1 MSNST
6 LAAPAGSAGD
16 QSGTPA
22 GNTPAGGRSGPRRT
36 GRGRSKPM
44 HLRNR
49 PLWMLLP
56 GGILMILVIVVPLIV
71 AVLMSTLDLDQ
82 YTLQS
87 WLQAPFIGLQNYVEA
102 VVSSTLLRSI
112 GISVSFAVIAAVVT
126 MPIGVAAALA
136 TQNKFRGRA
145 LVRSLFLIPYV
156 LPAFV
161 VGTLWRTMLQPGG
174 VVDSALGSVGAHPG
188 LFLNGP
194 LSYWSLIIVQIWTS
208 WPFFYLLVLAGLQS
222 VDHEV
227 HEAAAIDGAT
237 WWIKLRYVILP
248 YLRGPIFLALII
260 AFLHNINAF
269 TLPFVLFGVPA
280 PQDVDVLPVLTYVT
294 SFQSFRFGLSAAM
307 AICSLILIAIPLFVY
322 LRAVKLDS
330 GDEGEKR

>member
-6 LAAPAGSAGD
+6 LAAPNSATGETG
-16 QSGTPA
+16 GTPA
-22 GNTPAGGRSGPRRT
+22 GSAPAGGGPGRTTPRR
-36 GRGRSKPM
+36 RRSKPV

-56 GGILMILVIVVPLIV
+56 GGVLMILVIVVPLLV
-71 AVLMSTLDLDQ
+71 AVLMSSLDLDQ
-82 YTLQS
+82 YTLRS
-87 WLQAPFIGLQNYVEA
+87 WLQAPFIGIQNYVEA
-102 VVSSTLLRSI
+102 VVSSSLLRSI
-112 GISVSFAVIAAVVT
+112 GISVSFALIASAVT
-126 MPIGVAAALA
+126 MPIGVLAALA

-174 VVDSALGSVGAHPG
+174 VVDSVLGAVGVHPG
-188 LFLNGP
+188 LWLNGP
-194 LSYWSLIIVQIWTS
+194 LSYWS
-208 WPFFYLLVLAGLQS
+208 
-222 VDHEV
+222 
-227 HEAAAIDGAT
+227 
-237 WWIKLRYVILP
+237 
-248 YLRGPIFLALII
+248 LII

-269 TLPFVLFGVPA
+269 TLPFILFGVPA

-307 AICSLILIAIPLFVY
+307 AICSLVLIAIPLFVY

-330 GDEGEKR
+330 DDEGAKR

>member
-1 MSNST
+1 MSETTVVALESAT
-6 LAAPAGSAGD
+6 GEQGGSPAGPRPAGD
-16 QSGTPA
+16 RPA
-22 GNTPAGGRSGPRRT
+22 RRRPKT
-36 GRGRSKPM
+36 VQE
-44 HLRNR
+44 RNR
-49 PLWMLLP
+49 PLWLLLP
-56 GGILMILVIVVPLIV
+56 GGILMVLVIVVPLIV
-71 AVLMSTLDLDQ
+71 AVVMSTLDLDQ

-102 VVSSTLLRSI
+102 VAKSSLLHSI
-112 GISVSFAVIAAVVT
+112 WISVSFAVIAAGVT
-126 MPIGVAAALA
+126 LPIGVAAALA
-136 TQNKFRGRA
+136 TQNRFRGRG

-174 VVDSALGSVGAHPG
+174 VVDSVLGGMGIHTG
-188 LFLNGP
+188 LWLNGP
-194 LSYWSLIIVQIWTS
+194 QSYWALIIVQIWTS

-227 HEAAAIDGAT
+227 HEASALDGAL
-237 WWIKLRYVILP
+237 WWAKLRSVIFP
-248 YLRGPIFLALII
+248 YLKGPVTLALII

-280 PQDVDVLPVLTYVT
+280 PQDVEVLPVLTYVT

-307 AICSLILIAIPLFVY
+307 ALLSLVLIAVPLFAY
-322 LRAVKLDS
+322 LRAVRLDT
-330 GDEGEKR
+330 GEEGRRP

>member
-1 MSNST
+1 MPNAT
-6 LAAPAGSAGD
+6 LTPPSGAVVTGGSPAG
-16 QSGTPA
+16 T
-22 GNTPAGGRSGPRRT
+22 NPAGGRPARR
-36 GRGRSKPM
+36 RRRFE
-44 HLRNR
+44 RNR

-56 GGILMILVIVVPLIV
+56 GGILMLLIIVVPLIV
-71 AVLMSTLDLDQ
+71 AVVMSTLDLDQ

-87 WLQAPFIGLQNYVEA
+87 WLQAPFIGLGNYVEA
-102 VVSSTLLRSI
+102 VTASPLMRSI

-126 MPIGVAAALA
+126 MPIGIAAALA
-136 TQNKFRGRA
+136 TQNRFRGRA

-174 VVDSALGSVGAHPG
+174 VVDSLLGAVGVHSG
-188 LFLNGP
+188 LWLNGP

-237 WWIKLRYVILP
+237 WWIKLRYVVLP
-248 YLRGPIFLALII
+248 YLRGPVLLALII

-280 PQDVDVLPVLTYVT
+280 PQDVEVLPVLTYMT

-307 AICSLILIAIPLFVY
+307 AICSLVLIAIPLFVY
-322 LRAVKLDS
+322 LKAVKLDS
-330 GDEGEKR
+330 GEEEQR

>member
-1 MSNST
+1 MSNQT
-6 LAAPAGSAGD
+6 LTAPTRTVEAPTGSPAGRS
-16 QSGTPA
+16 
-22 GNTPAGGRSGPRRT
+22 PAGGRRR
-36 GRGRSKPM
+36 RS
-44 HLRNR
+44 LDRRSR

-56 GGILMILVIVVPLIV
+56 GGILMLVIIVVPLIV
-71 AVLMSTLDLDQ
+71 AVVMSTLDLDQ

-87 WLQAPFIGLQNYVEA
+87 WLQAPFVGLGNYVEA
-102 VVSSTLLRSI
+102 VTASPLLRSI
-112 GISVSFAVIAAVVT
+112 GISVSFAVIAAVIT
-126 MPIGVAAALA
+126 MPVGLAAALA
-136 TQNKFRGRA
+136 TQNRFRGRA

-174 VVDSALGSVGAHPG
+174 VVDSVLGAAGLHPG
-188 LFLNGP
+188 LWLNGP
-194 LSYWSLIIVQIWTS
+194 LSYWSLILVQIWTS
-208 WPFFYLLVLAGLQS
+208 WPFFYLLVLAGLQA

-248 YLRGPIFLALII
+248 YLRGPILLALLI

-307 AICSLILIAIPLFVY
+307 AICSLVLIAIPLFVY
-322 LRAVKLDS
+322 LRAVKLDT
-330 GDEGEKR
+330 GEEEQR

>member
-1 MSNST
+1 MSNQT
-6 LAAPAGSAGD
+6 LTAPTRAAEAPTGAPAGP
-16 QSGTPA
+16 TPA
-22 GNTPAGGRSGPRRT
+22 GRRRRRSLERR
-36 GRGRSKPM
+36 S
-44 HLRNR
+44 R

-56 GGILMILVIVVPLIV
+56 GGILMLVIIVVPLIV

-87 WLQAPFIGLQNYVEA
+87 WLQAPFIGLGNYVEA
-102 VVSSTLLRSI
+102 VTASPLLRSI

-126 MPIGVAAALA
+126 MPIGLAAALA
-136 TQNKFRGRA
+136 TQNRFRGRA

-174 VVDSALGSVGAHPG
+174 VVDSMLGAVGIHTG
-188 LFLNGP
+188 LWLNGP

-208 WPFFYLLVLAGLQS
+208 WPFFYLLVLAGLQA
-222 VDHEV
+222 VEREV

-237 WWIKLRYVILP
+237 WWIKLRYVVLP

-307 AICSLILIAIPLFVY
+307 AICSLVLIAIPLFVY

-330 GDEGEKR
+330 GEEEQR

>member
-1 MSNST
+1 
-6 LAAPAGSAGD
+6 
-16 QSGTPA
+16 
-22 GNTPAGGRSGPRRT
+22 
-36 GRGRSKPM
+36 
-44 HLRNR
+44 
-49 PLWMLLP
+49 
-56 GGILMILVIVVPLIV
+56 
-71 AVLMSTLDLDQ
+71 MSTLDLDQ

-87 WLQAPFIGLQNYVEA
+87 WLQAPFIGLGNYVEA
-102 VVSSTLLRSI
+102 ITASPLLRSI

-126 MPIGVAAALA
+126 MPIGLAAALA
-136 TQNKFRGRA
+136 TQNRFRGRA

-174 VVDSALGSVGAHPG
+174 VVDSMLGAVGIHSG
-188 LFLNGP
+188 LWLNGP

-237 WWIKLRYVILP
+237 WWIKLRYVVLP
-248 YLRGPIFLALII
+248 YLRGPILLALII

-280 PQDVDVLPVLTYVT
+280 PQDVEVLPVVTYMT

-330 GDEGEKR
+330 GEEEQR

>member
-1 MSNST
+1 
-6 LAAPAGSAGD
+6 
-16 QSGTPA
+16 
-22 GNTPAGGRSGPRRT
+22 
-36 GRGRSKPM
+36 
-44 HLRNR
+44 
-49 PLWMLLP
+49 
-56 GGILMILVIVVPLIV
+56 
-71 AVLMSTLDLDQ
+71 MSTLDLDQ

-102 VVSSTLLRSI
+102 MTSSSLLRSI
-112 GISVSFAVIAAVVT
+112 GISVSLRRSSPRSSRCRSAWPPPSPRRTGSAGA
-126 MPIGVAAALA
+126 
-136 TQNKFRGRA
+136 A

-174 VVDSALGSVGAHPG
+174 VVDSTLGAMGIHTG
-188 LFLNGP
+188 LWLNGP

-227 HEAAAIDGAT
+227 HEAAALDGAT

-248 YLRGPIFLALII
+248 YLRGPILLALII

-280 PQDVDVLPVLTYVT
+280 PADVDVLPVLTYVT

-307 AICSLILIAIPLFVY
+307 AICSLVLIAIPLFVY

-330 GDEGEKR
+330 GEEEER

>member
-1 MSNST
+1 MSQT
-6 LAAPAGSAGD
+6 TVAALTGEAGD
-16 QSGTPA
+16 QSGSPA
-22 GNTPAGGRSGPRRT
+22 GNTPAGGRRARR
-36 GRGRSKPM
+36 RGHERG
-44 HLRNR
+44 R

-56 GGILMILVIVVPLIV
+56 GGILMLLIIVVPLLV

-102 VVSSTLLRSI
+102 VTSSSLLRSV
-112 GISVSFAVIAAVVT
+112 GISVSFALIAAVVT
-126 MPIGVAAALA
+126 MPIGLAAALA
-136 TQNKFRGRA
+136 TQNRFRGRA

-174 VVDSALGSVGAHPG
+174 VVDSTLGALGAHPG
-188 LFLNGP
+188 LWLNGP

-208 WPFFYLLVLAGLQS
+208 WPFFYLLVLAGLQG

-248 YLRGPIFLALII
+248 YLRGPILLALII

-280 PQDVDVLPVLTYVT
+280 PADVDVLPVLTYVT

-330 GDEGEKR
+330 GEEEKR

>member
-6 LAAPAGSAGD
+6 LAAPGAAGEKG
-16 QSGTPA
+16 GTPA
-22 GNTPAGGRSGPRRT
+22 GTIPAGGRPGRT
-36 GRGRSKPM
+36 GPKSKRTKPM

-87 WLQAPFIGLQNYVEA
+87 WLQAPFIGIQNYIEA
-102 VVSSTLLRSI
+102 VVSSSLLRSI

-126 MPIGVAAALA
+126 MPIGVLAALA

-174 VVDSALGSVGAHPG
+174 VVDSTLGAVGVNPG

-194 LSYWSLIIVQIWTS
+194 LSYWSLIAVQIWTS

-227 HEAAAIDGAT
+227 HEATAIDGAT

-269 TLPFVLFGVPA
+269 TLPFVLFGIPA

>member
-1 MSNST
+1 MSQT
-6 LAAPAGSAGD
+6 TVAPERAAGEQNGSPAGH
-16 QSGTPA
+16 P
-22 GNTPAGGRSGPRRT
+22 PAGGRPARRRT
-36 GRGRSKPM
+36 KTVQE
-44 HLRNR
+44 RNR
-49 PLWMLLP
+49 PLWLLLP
-56 GGILMILVIVVPLIV
+56 GGILMVLVIVVPLIV

-102 VVSSTLLRSI
+102 VTSSPLLHSI
-112 GISVSFAVIAAVVT
+112 WISVSFAVIAAVVT
-126 MPIGVAAALA
+126 LPIGVAAALA
-136 TQNKFRGRA
+136 TQNRFRGRG

-174 VVDSALGSVGAHPG
+174 VIDSVLSGMGVHTG
-188 LFLNGP
+188 LWLNGP
-194 LSYWSLIIVQIWTS
+194 QSYWSLIIVQIWTS

-227 HEAAAIDGAT
+227 HEAAALDGAL
-237 WWIKLRYVILP
+237 WWTKLRYVIFP
-248 YLRGPIFLALII
+248 YLKGPVTLALII

-280 PQDVDVLPVLTYVT
+280 PQDVEVLPVLTYVT

-307 AICSLILIAIPLFVY
+307 AILSLVLIAIPLFAY
-322 LRAVKLDS
+322 LRAVRLDT
-330 GDEGEKR
+330 GEEGRPA

>member
-1 MSNST
+1 MSDTT
-6 LAAPAGSAGD
+6 LAVPAGATAPDGSRTPDASAGR
-16 QSGTPA
+16 P
-22 GNTPAGGRSGPRRT
+22 PRRRADGPT
-36 GRGRSKPM
+36 RRRGLER
-44 HLRNR
+44 RNR

-56 GGILMILVIVVPLIV
+56 GGILMVVIILVPLVV
-71 AVLMSTLDLDQ
+71 AVAMSALDLDQ

-87 WLQAPFIGLQNYVEA
+87 WLQAPFIGLGNYVEA
-102 VVSSTLLRSI
+102 VTASPLLRSI

-126 MPIGVAAALA
+126 LPIGVAAALA
-136 TQNKFRGRA
+136 TQNRFRGRA

-174 VVDSALGSVGAHPG
+174 VVNGMLGALGIHTG
-188 LFLNGP
+188 LWLNGP
-194 LSYWSLIIVQIWTS
+194 LSFWTLIIVQIWTS
-208 WPFFYLLVLAGLQS
+208 WPFFYLLVVAGLQS
-222 VDHEV
+222 VDPEV

-237 WWIKLRYVILP
+237 WGRKLRHIILP
-248 YLRGPIFLALII
+248 YLRGPILLALII

-269 TLPFVLFGVPA
+269 TLPFVLFGIPA
-280 PQDVDVLPVLTYVT
+280 PQDVDVLPVLTYTT

-307 AICSLILIAIPLFVY
+307 AICSLVLIAIPLFVY

-330 GDEGEKR
+330 GEEEQR

>member
-6 LAAPAGSAGD
+6 LTPSSGAVVTGGS
-16 QSGTPA
+16 SA
-22 GNTPAGGRSGPRRT
+22 GNTPAGGRPGRRRRH
-36 GRGRSKPM
+36 GE
-44 HLRNR
+44 RNR

-56 GGILMILVIVVPLIV
+56 GGILMLIIIVVPLIV
-71 AVLMSTLDLDQ
+71 AVVMSTLDLDQ

-87 WLQAPFIGLQNYVEA
+87 WLQAPFIGLGNYVEA
-102 VVSSTLLRSI
+102 ITASPLLRSI

-126 MPIGVAAALA
+126 MPIGLAAALA
-136 TQNKFRGRA
+136 TQNRFRGRA

-174 VVDSALGSVGAHPG
+174 VVDSMLGAVGIHSG
-188 LFLNGP
+188 LWLNGP

-237 WWIKLRYVILP
+237 WWIKLRYVVLP
-248 YLRGPIFLALII
+248 YLRGPILLALII

-280 PQDVDVLPVLTYVT
+280 PQDVEVLPVVTYMT

-330 GDEGEKR
+330 GEEEQR

>member
-6 LAAPAGSAGD
+6 LTPPPGSVVTGGSPAG
-16 QSGTPA
+16 T
-22 GNTPAGGRSGPRRT
+22 TPAGGRPAKRR
-36 GRGRSKPM
+36 RQVE
-44 HLRNR
+44 RNR

-56 GGILMILVIVVPLIV
+56 GGILMLLIIVVPLIV
-71 AVLMSTLDLDQ
+71 AAVMSTLDLDQ

-87 WLQAPFIGLQNYVEA
+87 WLQAPFIGLGNYVEA
-102 VVSSTLLRSI
+102 VTASPLLRSI
-112 GISVSFAVIAAVVT
+112 GISVSFALIAAVVT

-136 TQNKFRGRA
+136 TQNRFRGRA

-174 VVDSALGSVGAHPG
+174 VVDSMLGAVGIHSG
-188 LFLNGP
+188 LWLNGP

-237 WWIKLRYVILP
+237 WWIKLRYVVLP
-248 YLRGPIFLALII
+248 YLRGPVFLALII

-307 AICSLILIAIPLFVY
+307 AICSLVLIAIPLFVY

-330 GDEGEKR
+330 GEEEQR

>member
-6 LAAPAGSAGD
+6 LAAPNSAAGD
-16 QSGTPA
+16 TGGTPA
-22 GNTPAGGRSGPRRT
+22 GSAPAGGRPGRTTPR
-36 GRGRSKPM
+36 GKRSKPV

-56 GGILMILVIVVPLIV
+56 GGVLMILVILVPLLV

-82 YTLQS
+82 YTLRS
-87 WLQAPFIGLQNYVEA
+87 WLQAPFIGIQNYVEA
-102 VVSSTLLRSI
+102 VVSSSLLRSI
-112 GISVSFAVIAAVVT
+112 GISVSFALIASVVT
-126 MPIGVAAALA
+126 MPIGVLAALA

-174 VVDSALGSVGAHPG
+174 VVDSILAAAGVHPG
-188 LFLNGP
+188 LWLNGP

-227 HEAAAIDGAT
+227 
-237 WWIKLRYVILP
+237 
-248 YLRGPIFLALII
+248 
-260 AFLHNINAF
+260 
-269 TLPFVLFGVPA
+269 
-280 PQDVDVLPVLTYVT
+280 
-294 SFQSFRFGLSAAM
+294 
-307 AICSLILIAIPLFVY
+307 
-322 LRAVKLDS
+322 
-330 GDEGEKR
+330 

>member
-1 MSNST
+1 MTPPAGVVTTGAS
-6 LAAPAGSAGD
+6 PAGSA
-16 QSGTPA
+16 
-22 GNTPAGGRSGPRRT
+22 PAGGRPGRRR
-36 GRGRSKPM
+36 RGE
-44 HLRNR
+44 RNR

-56 GGILMILVIVVPLIV
+56 GGILMLLIIVVPLVV

-87 WLQAPFIGLQNYVEA
+87 WLQAPFIGLGNYVEA
-102 VVSSTLLRSI
+102 ITASPLLRSI

-126 MPIGVAAALA
+126 MPIGLAAALA
-136 TQNKFRGRA
+136 TQNRFRGRA

-174 VVDSALGSVGAHPG
+174 VVDSMLGAVGIHSG
-188 LFLNGP
+188 LWLNGP
-194 LSYWSLIIVQIWTS
+194 LSYWSLIIVHIWTS

-237 WWIKLRYVILP
+237 WWIKLRYVVLP
-248 YLRGPIFLALII
+248 YLRGPILLALII

-280 PQDVDVLPVLTYVT
+280 PQDVEVLPVVTYMT

-330 GDEGEKR
+330 GEEEQR

>member
-6 LAAPAGSAGD
+6 LTPPSGAVVTGGSPAG
-16 QSGTPA
+16 T
-22 GNTPAGGRSGPRRT
+22 TPAGGRPARRRRH
-36 GRGRSKPM
+36 GE
-44 HLRNR
+44 RNR

-56 GGILMILVIVVPLIV
+56 GGILMLVIIVVPLIV
-71 AVLMSTLDLDQ
+71 AVVMSTLDLDQ

-87 WLQAPFIGLQNYVEA
+87 WLQAPFIGLGNYVEA
-102 VVSSTLLRSI
+102 VTASPLLRSI

-126 MPIGVAAALA
+126 MPIGLAAALA
-136 TQNKFRGRA
+136 TQNRFRGRA

-174 VVDSALGSVGAHPG
+174 VVDAMLGAVGIHTG
-188 LFLNGP
+188 LWLNGP
-194 LSYWSLIIVQIWTS
+194 LSYWALILVQIWTS

-237 WWIKLRYVILP
+237 WWIKLRYVVLP
-248 YLRGPIFLALII
+248 YLRGPILLALII

-280 PQDVDVLPVLTYVT
+280 PQDVEVLPVLTYMT

-307 AICSLILIAIPLFVY
+307 AICSLVLIAIPLFVY
-322 LRAVKLDS
+322 LKAVKLDS
-330 GDEGEKR
+330 GEEEQR

>member
-1 MSNST
+1 MADTT
-6 LAAPAGSAGD
+6 LV
-16 QSGTPA
+16 TPTGA
-22 GNTPAGGRSGPRRT
+22 SGGRRG
-36 GRGRSKPM
+36 GRSKPV

-56 GGILMILVIVVPLIV
+56 GGILMILVIVVPLVV

-87 WLQAPFIGLQNYVEA
+87 WLQAPFIGIQNYIEA
-102 VVSSTLLRSI
+102 VVSSSLLRSI

-174 VVDSALGSVGAHPG
+174 VVDSTLGSIGVHTG
-188 LFLNGP
+188 LWLNGP

-330 GDEGEKR
+330 GDEGVKR

>member
-1 MSNST
+1 MTDST
-6 LAAPAGSAGD
+6 LTAPDGTGAPDGSPAGARPS
-16 QSGTPA
+16 
-22 GNTPAGGRSGPRRT
+22 RRH
-36 GRGRSKPM
+36 GE
-44 HLRNR
+44 RNR

-56 GGILMILVIVVPLIV
+56 GGLLMLLVIVAPLLV
-71 AVLMSTLDLDQ
+71 AVTMSTLDLDQ

-87 WLQAPFIGLQNYVEA
+87 WLQAPFVGLGNYVEA
-102 VVSSTLLRSI
+102 IAASPLLRSI
-112 GISVSFAVIAAVVT
+112 GISVSFAAIAAVVT
-126 MPIGVAAALA
+126 LPIGLAAALA
-136 TQNKFRGRA
+136 TQNAFRGRA

-174 VVDSALGSVGAHPG
+174 VVDSVLSALGTHPG

-194 LSYWSLIIVQIWTS
+194 LSYWSLVVVQIWTS

-227 HEAAAIDGAT
+227 HEAAALDGAT
-237 WWIKLRYVILP
+237 WWIKLRSVVLP
-248 YLRGPIFLALII
+248 YLRGPIFLALLI

-307 AICSLILIAIPLFVY
+307 AICSLVLIAIPLFVY
-322 LRAVKLDS
+322 LRAVRLDS
-330 GDEGEKR
+330 GEEEQR